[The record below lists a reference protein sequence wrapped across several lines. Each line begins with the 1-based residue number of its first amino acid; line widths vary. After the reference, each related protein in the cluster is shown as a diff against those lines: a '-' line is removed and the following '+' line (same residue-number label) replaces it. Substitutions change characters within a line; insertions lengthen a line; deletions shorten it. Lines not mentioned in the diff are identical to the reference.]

1 MELEYGTPAYIA
13 VVTTGVIVVRMI
25 PWRRIWYG
33 AFYLIGRT
41 AALLV
46 MAHRAARD
54 DVRWR
59 DR

>member
-1 MELEYGTPAYIA
+1 MEYGSPSFIA
-13 VVTTGVIVVRMI
+13 AVTVGVILTKAI

-54 DVRWR
+54 DGRRR